1 MKRIHILAFTLA
13 ASMSSFAMSDEAT
26 SSAPIIAPGQ
36 QTDAWLNVQS
46 QGTMAS
52 ENIQA
57 AKGIQR
63 DKAAERFMKTY
74 DYAIKESYYGDNF
87 KPGK

>member
-1 MKRIHILAFTLA
+1 MKHIHILAFALA
-13 ASMSSFAMSDEAT
+13 ASVGSFAVADEA
-26 SSAPIIAPGQ
+26 SSSDPIIAPGQ
-36 QTDAWLNVQS
+36 QTDAWLNTQS
-46 QGTMAS
+46 KGTMAS

>member
-1 MKRIHILAFTLA
+1 
-13 ASMSSFAMSDEAT
+13 
-26 SSAPIIAPGQ
+26 
-36 QTDAWLNVQS
+36 
-46 QGTMAS
+46 MAS

-74 DYAIKESYYGDNF
+74 DFPIKESYYGKKF
-87 KPGK
+87 TPGS

>member
-1 MKRIHILAFTLA
+1 MKHIHILAFALA
-13 ASMSSFAMSDEAT
+13 ASVGSFSLADEA
-26 SSAPIIAPGQ
+26 SSSGPIIAPGQ
-36 QTDAWLNVQS
+36 QTDAWLNAQS
-46 QGTMAS
+46 KGTMAS

-74 DYAIKESYYGDNF
+74 DFPIKESYYGKKF
-87 KPGK
+87 TPGS

>member
-1 MKRIHILAFTLA
+1 MKQIHILAFALA
-13 ASMSSFAMSDEAT
+13 ASVCSFAVADTASGSD
-26 SSAPIIAPGQ
+26 PIIAPGLQ
-36 QTDAWLNVQS
+36 VTAWLDAQS

-74 DYAIKESYYGDNF
+74 DFSIKESYYGESF
-87 KPGK
+87 EPGN

>member
-1 MKRIHILAFTLA
+1 MKHIHILAFALA
-13 ASMSSFAMSDEAT
+13 ASVSSFAAADEAT
-26 SSAPIIAPGQ
+26 NSEAIIGPGM

-74 DYAIKESYYGDNF
+74 DFSIKESYYGESF
-87 KPGK
+87 TPGS

>member
-1 MKRIHILAFTLA
+1 MKQIHILAFALA
-13 ASMSSFAMSDEAT
+13 ASVCSLAVADEAT
-26 SSAPIIAPGQ
+26 SSEGIIAPGM
-36 QTDAWLNVQS
+36 QTDAWLNAQT

-52 ENIQA
+52 ANIQA

-63 DKAAERFMKTY
+63 DKAAERLMKTY
-74 DYAIKESYYGDNF
+74 EFPIKESYYGDNF